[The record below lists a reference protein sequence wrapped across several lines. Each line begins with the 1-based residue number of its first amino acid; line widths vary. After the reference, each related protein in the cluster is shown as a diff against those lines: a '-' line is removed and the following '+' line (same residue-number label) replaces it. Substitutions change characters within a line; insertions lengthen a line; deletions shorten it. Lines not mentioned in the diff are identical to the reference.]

1 MACVAPKKTMLL
13 AGVALKFV
21 PVMVTEV
28 PTGPLGGAKDE
39 IVGVGT
45 NVNPAS
51 VAVPTGLVTL
61 TLPEVPDATTAV
73 MLVAETTLKDVAAVP
88 PKLTAVVPIKLVPVM
103 VMVVPLPALVGVKL
117 VIVGYPTVLRN
128 TETVLLK

>member
-1 MACVAPKKTMLL
+1 MEAIPEASVKLAETEMGLLGAITDNVLL
-13 AGVALKFV
+13 AVTTGGVV
-21 PVMVTEV
+21 S
-28 PTGPLGGAKDE
+28 
-39 IVGVGT
+39 
-45 NVNPAS
+45 NVKPAS
-51 VAVPTGLVTL
+51 VAVPPGVVTL